1 MRQFLSLFL
10 LLGLAASVDA
20 QTLRVPNQ
28 TGNIGASGQVLTVQY
43 TPGAGLSAL
52 SNKQVAVARLEAV
65 RSEVGAIQLN
75 IEAQLKSTLTELDAM
90 ADQLEPAHMLL
101 QGAAEVVESY
111 LRQYQ
116 IGRKNW
122 LDVLNAQREKTN
134 ALYNLADMQYGL
146 QQAQVR
152 LMLQTGELRSDALT
166 AIHD

>member
-1 MRQFLSLFL
+1 
-10 LLGLAASVDA
+10 
-20 QTLRVPNQ
+20 
-28 TGNIGASGQVLTVQY
+28 
-43 TPGAGLSAL
+43 
-52 SNKQVAVARLEAV
+52 
-65 RSEVGAIQLN
+65 
-75 IEAQLKSTLTELDAM
+75 M